1 MQFLCF
7 SIVALGWNKRHTDRR
22 RIYGSNYPKILI
34 FWNDCGICLRRNFP
48 WLIHWSFW
56 STPGHQMSSMK
67 VFDSNRLLA
76 NCSLLEIAES
86 SLFSWQKP
94 GLEWL
99 WPMSWKYFSQY
110 FISITFHF
118 STLMDHLQ
126 THGIQEDID
135 LFYPSYNGRHLPK
148 PPPPVITSEVSIA
161 LEILY
166 WSFVFKCF
174 FLHNFF
180 LSTLFFFFKKKV
192 KSIDIFVLSAEQKR
206 SILGTF

>member
-1 MQFLCF
+1 ML
-7 SIVALGWNKRHTDRR
+7 LGETKSTQIDEEQ
-22 RIYGSNYPKILI
+22 YGANYPKILN

-56 STPGHQMSSMK
+56 STPGHQMSSK
-67 VFDSNRLLA
+67 RVFDSNRLLA

-99 WPMSWKYFSQY
+99 WPMSWKYFPQY

-161 LEILY
+161 LEILN

-174 FLHNFF
+174 FLHYFF
-180 LSTLFFFFKKKV
+180 LSTLFFFLKKKGEINRHFCSLRRT
-192 KSIDIFVLSAEQKR
+192 KTFNIRNVLKWEV
-206 SILGTF
+206 